1 MEISYRKPGPNNIVG
16 GVLIIPA
23 EQVRGEYFSYRSADG
38 KAVAMDVPI
47 DITAHIVPS
56 LKHLAETIGIPGAKK
71 MKKPELLEI
80 LPKHLRIEKPGDA
93 AAGAG
98 AVAAPRAVAA
108 PAAVAAPRASPK
120 KADVYAMT
128 VAELKEFT
136 KSRGLKGYSKFN
148 REELA
153 AFIAKSM

>member
-23 EQVRGEYFSYRSADG
+23 QQVQGKYFSYRSADG
-38 KAVAMDVPI
+38 KAVVVDAPI

-71 MKKPELLEI
+71 MKKPELLEV
-80 LPKHLRIEKPGDA
+80 LPRHLRVEKPGDA

-98 AVAAPRAVAA
+98 AVAA

-128 VAELKEFT
+128 VAELKEFA

>member
-71 MKKPELLEI
+71 MKKPELLEV

-98 AVAAPRAVAA
+98 AA

-128 VAELKEFT
+128 VAELKEFA